1 MFRSHRGKSRLI
13 TKLIIPLMGIMVSI
27 REAAVRLGRA
37 SSVWSEDDENKG
49 KALAFMLVKLLN
61 DLALRA
67 KKLQNIGPGLN
78 IMKKYEKIRK
88 MKKLRKYIEN
98 LAPGPKLH
106 LRPAAALL

>member
-1 MFRSHRGKSRLI
+1 
-13 TKLIIPLMGIMVSI
+13 
-27 REAAVRLGRA
+27 
-37 SSVWSEDDENKG
+37 VWSEDDENKG

-88 MKKLRKYIEN
+88 AKKLRKYIEN
-98 LAPGPKLH
+98 LAPGPKIASPTS
-106 LRPAAALL
+106 RCSPVNFWRSTIMRNEFPAAGKPFQGDFRAQAMHYLRALAA